1 MTEAGRPRGARPI
14 GTPDGDDYIKHSVA
28 SGKDASTLLATY
40 SPMGF
45 RRLPR
50 ELGVRDRFRCQRAI
64 SAETTGR
71 HRWMSTPMCRNNP
84 L

>member
-1 MTEAGRPRGARPI
+1 MTETGRPRDARPI

-45 RRLPR
+45 RRLPGK
-50 ELGVRDRFRCQRAI
+50 LGVRDRVRCPRAM
-64 SAETTGR
+64 SAKTTGR
-71 HRWMSTPMCRNNP
+71 HRRMSTQMCRNNP

>member
-1 MTEAGRPRGARPI
+1 MTEPGRPLGARPI
-14 GTPDGDDYIKHSVA
+14 GTSDGDDYIKHSVA

-50 ELGVRDRFRCQRAI
+50 EPGVRGGDRCQRAI

-71 HRWMSTPMCRNNP
+71 HRWMSALMCRNNP

>member
-1 MTEAGRPRGARPI
+1 MTEARWRRGARPI
-14 GTPDGDDYIKHSVA
+14 GTPDGDGYIKHSVA
-28 SGKDASTLLATY
+28 SGKDASTLLATF
-40 SPMGF
+40 SPIVF

-50 ELGVRDRFRCQRAI
+50 EPGARGGDRCQRAI

-71 HRWMSTPMCRNNP
+71 HRWMSIPMCRNNP